1 MLLFSSSTGFATVI
15 FGPISVNSS
24 CPGAGRG
31 QTQGGAKYCYFDDP
45 RIVQVLNASCPSG
58 LIGATSS
65 SIGNQKWCIIRKQ

>member
-1 MLLFSSSTGFATVI
+1 MGSSTGFAAVI

-31 QTQGGAKYCYFDDP
+31 QTQEGKKYCFFDDP
-45 RIVQVLNASCPSG
+45 RIVQVLNATCPSG

-65 SIGNQKWCIIRKQ
+65 SIGNQKWCIIRK